1 MRNKD
6 YKKLRNR
13 IEEAKNEILFEIRR
27 EKQKQKKIRLRRF
40 NFRGMET
47 KFFISLLT
55 CVIFFLLSIL
65 LFSTMFD
72 RVLFFIIAELITDVM
87 IWKSKF

>member
-1 MRNKD
+1 MRNKE

-27 EKQKQKKIRLRRF
+27 EKQKQKKIRRF

-55 CVIFFLLSIL
+55 CTIFILSSIILFDSMLHRVIYF
-65 LFSTMFD
+65 
-72 RVLFFIIAELITDVM
+72 VIAELITDIL

>member
-27 EKQKQKKIRLRRF
+27 EKQKQKKIRRV

-55 CVIFFLLSIL
+55 CTIFILSSLILFDSMLHRVIYF
-65 LFSTMFD
+65 
-72 RVLFFIIAELITDVM
+72 VIAELITDIL

>member
-1 MRNKD
+1 MRNKE

-55 CVIFFLLSIL
+55 CTIFILSSIILFDSMLHRVIYF
-65 LFSTMFD
+65 
-72 RVLFFIIAELITDVM
+72 VIAELITDIL

>member
-27 EKQKQKKIRLRRF
+27 EKQKQKKIRRF
-40 NFRGMET
+40 NFRGMEA

-55 CVIFFLLSIL
+55 CTIFILSSLILFDSMMHRVIYF
-65 LFSTMFD
+65 
-72 RVLFFIIAELITDVM
+72 VIAELITDIL

>member
-27 EKQKQKKIRLRRF
+27 EKQKQKKTRRF

-55 CVIFFLLSIL
+55 CTIFILSSIILFDSMLHRVIYF
-65 LFSTMFD
+65 
-72 RVLFFIIAELITDVM
+72 VIAELITDIL

>member
-1 MRNKD
+1 MRNKE
-6 YKKLRNR
+6 YKKIRNR

-27 EKQKQKKIRLRRF
+27 EKQKQKKIRRF
-40 NFRGMET
+40 NFIGMET

-55 CVIFFLLSIL
+55 CTIFILSSIILFDSMMYRVIYF
-65 LFSTMFD
+65 
-72 RVLFFIIAELITDVM
+72 VIAELITDIL

>member
-6 YKKLRNR
+6 YKKIRNR

-40 NFRGMET
+40 NFRGMGT

-55 CVIFFLLSIL
+55 CTIFILSSIIL
-65 LFSTMFD
+65 FDNMFD
-72 RVLFFIIAELITDVM
+72 RVLFFIISELITDIL

>member
-27 EKQKQKKIRLRRF
+27 EKQKQKKIRRF

-55 CVIFFLLSIL
+55 CTIFILSSIILFDSMLHRVIYF
-65 LFSTMFD
+65 
-72 RVLFFIIAELITDVM
+72 VIAELITDIL

>member
-1 MRNKD
+1 MRNKE
-6 YKKLRNR
+6 YKKIRNR

-27 EKQKQKKIRLRRF
+27 EKQKQKKIRRF
-40 NFRGMET
+40 NFIGMET

-55 CVIFFLLSIL
+55 CTIFILSSIILFDSMLHRVIYF
-65 LFSTMFD
+65 
-72 RVLFFIIAELITDVM
+72 VIAELITDIL